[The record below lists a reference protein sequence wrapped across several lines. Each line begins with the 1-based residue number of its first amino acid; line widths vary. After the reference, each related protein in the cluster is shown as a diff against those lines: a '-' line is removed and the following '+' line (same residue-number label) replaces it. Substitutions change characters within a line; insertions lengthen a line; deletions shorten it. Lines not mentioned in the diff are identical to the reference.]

1 MNRADA
7 LRVLRKL
14 SAYQPGTTIDRLASE
29 AFAEALEPHDVRDA
43 LEAVTKLCT
52 APRRQGEPWQIEL
65 RDIVTECARV
75 ETERERVNLP
85 RIEPPTEAGRDPAA
99 YKTWLATAAK
109 RARSRDFT
117 PPALTPGRPHPAVA
131 ALTHQKETKS

>member
-1 MNRADA
+1 MNRSDA

-14 SAYQPGTTIDRLASE
+14 SAYQPGTKIDRLASE

-52 APRRQGEPWQIEL
+52 APRRQGEPWQVEL

-85 RIEPPTEAGRDPAA
+85 RLEPPTEAGHDYAT
-99 YKTWLATAAK
+99 YKAWLVEAAK
-109 RARSRDFT
+109 QARSRDFI
-117 PPALTPGRPHPAVA
+117 PPALEPGQPHPAVA
-131 ALTHQKETKS
+131 ELTDRKKIS